1 MSNTKIE
8 NILKYT
14 AIATGGVGLTS
25 FAVLKT
31 HRLIREAIFS
41 RNEPKEVFVVR
52 NRMHKKAVK
61 SSIVEQERL
70 ASGEELQKKDLQTV
84 ECTARDGA
92 VLIGHYLKHP
102 SPKRV
107 IIAFHGWRSPWY
119 RDFSPIWEYWQ
130 EECSVIFVEQRAH
143 GESGGEYLGYGTL
156 ERFDVISW
164 TERVK
169 ELIDWENTRR
179 EDGEKLP
186 IYLAGTSMGAATV
199 LLASGLSLP
208 EGVTGILADCGFTS
222 MEAIW
227 EEVMRNT
234 LKVSKPVREA
244 ELKYLRHCIRK
255 TGGQLCSTLDAM
267 DVCRTPVF
275 FVHGKEDDFVPP
287 YMTEENY
294 ARCRAP
300 IKRLYLAPDARH
312 GTSFYHNREEYRER
326 EEAFFRECEGG

>member
-156 ERFDVISW
+156 ERYDVLSW
-164 TERVK
+164 AEQVK
-169 ELIDWENTRR
+169 ELIGWEDLK
-179 EDGEKLP
+179 ESGKPLP

-199 LLASGLSLP
+199 LLAAGLELP
-208 EGVTGILADCGFTS
+208 EGISGILADCGFTS

-227 EEVMRNT
+227 EEVMKTT
-234 LKVSKPVREA
+234 LRVPKPIREA
-244 ELKYLRHCIRK
+244 ELRYLKHCIRK
-255 TGGQLCSTLDAM
+255 TGGELCSTLDAM
-267 DVCRTPVF
+267 DKCRTPVF
-275 FVHGKEDDFVPP
+275 FAHGMEDDFVPP
-287 YMTEENY
+287 FMTEQNY
-294 ARCRAP
+294 ARCKAL
-300 IKRLYLAPDARH
+300 IKRLYLGPNAGH
-312 GTSFYHNREEYRER
+312 GACFYHNREAYRR
-326 EEAFFRECEGG
+326 GEEAFFRDCEG